1 MLDCKI
7 CRTYYQELVY
17 QELVARNISLEELAR
32 RVGMSLNEI
41 SEISDG
47 KKVIT
52 ASMANLTICKQKS
65 GRTILKICLLIFI
78 FLNRIHPEP
87 SD

>member
-1 MLDCKI
+1 
-7 CRTYYQELVY
+7 
-17 QELVARNISLEELAR
+17 
-32 RVGMSLNEI
+32 MSLNEI